1 VELNA
6 WATSHLPV
14 AYAVEGPAGIQS
26 NLLVLTGAGT
36 VTLTITQPGNEAFN
50 AAEPVVNTFCVV
62 PVPVITVDATE
73 GIVLNSNYET
83 GNQWYK
89 DETLMDGETN
99 QTFAPEVTGSYQV
112 EVTVDG
118 CTGLSEAK
126 EVVVLG
132 LGREGDRP
140 FVLYPNPA
148 RSVITIEDKAT
159 DFRQFEFEVIDVDGR
174 MINNMDL
181 NIKKYQGHAD
191 LHIEKLSAGSY
202 ILLLSGQRS
211 YWQYMFQKR

>member
-1 VELNA
+1 METV
-6 WATSHLPV
+6 
-14 AYAVEGPAGIQS
+14 PA
-26 NLLVLTGAGT
+26 LT
-36 VTLTITQPGNEAFN
+36 LS
-50 AAEPVVNTFCVV
+50 
-62 PVPVITVDATE
+62 
-73 GIVLNSNYET
+73 SNYET

-89 DETLMDGETN
+89 DETLIDGETS
-99 QTFAPEVTGSYQV
+99 QTFTPEVTGSYQV

-118 CTGLSEAK
+118 CTGVSEAK

-159 DFRQFEFEVIDVDGR
+159 DFRQFEFEVIDVEGR

-181 NIKKYQGHAD
+181 NIRKYQGHAD